1 MIMDEFVT
9 KRSLYHAKTGNF
21 TGFCVSISS
30 DLNENKLD
38 ELYDHFLEIRGKMS
52 NIDPETETWFTIDE
66 FVEYQNNP
74 QDITTMLFEVATTAT
89 RKRLRRAAKRT
100 SKRRSRKRFIRR
112 RVRKNRDQLKKRAYG
127 QVKTILRKR
136 LSGGRPW
143 SKISLST
150 RASIDNSINKRKSI
164 LMRMVKTRLP
174 KMAGQETKRLQRV
187 RLNSSFEPYYDN
199 LLTESKR
206 GPSAKSSLA
215 QSTDSKQNKKDK
227 ARARQAKRREKIAN
241 NITEFI
247 KTVFVAKIGGQYEL
261 IEKASVGDKQTDKTQ
276 LTSIGQAL
284 SFCKKT
290 KDGEFRTTET
300 SKKLCGDLRGT
311 SKSEERKSKGKTK
324 MASSS
329 NSSNNPADE
338 GLPIIPEIPYG
349 EQPGDPMNLPEKLR
363 GGKDGFVINENF
375 AAVLSEKGIVLASR
389 MNRSGNDIIEEDLQ
403 DIQDLLENKENLTN
417 DDVDMIDEIYDRL
430 NDSGLSE
437 KDILTLISNKDLF
450 SASVAQYK
458 SAFTKQ
464 DIEGN
469 IVSKSLSGVG
479 VNNDTID
486 NYALI
491 EMGTGKVGVLNSEL
505 DGTSKSDI
513 VAVHIPT
520 VLAFLQKTNADLTE
534 KQLNDLIVQ
543 HMNNMN
549 IGTGGSSKNKKIRN
563 AGIQYYEKFQ
573 EWIANDKSEE
583 ADTLRT
589 FNSENGKNFQG
600 FVGISVK
607 AGSSRLGSSNVSG
620 DALNTLQE
628 AHKRASSLSTPGNDN
643 GTALKD
649 FQTQS
654 NKLFETINT
663 GTLTAK
669 TISST
674 YEQSIGNA
682 QDSTSKVEETKQEL
696 TKILQDMTSVD
707 ALKNPHNREFVK
719 QILFISLTGE
729 TRISSI
735 SPGIATHLFVSDDP
749 KSINADVFAIDD
761 NYVEMLL
768 KELEKGPGASSL
780 IINFVGK
787 SGGLTSKEERMY
799 EEKFNSHVDDILKRL
814 KKGETVGKLT
824 PKSKKK
830 DVEDEILG
838 NIYSSMDKLDD
849 LNGNRDEL
857 INKLKNEGQ
866 DPKDVTS
873 ELYLVTNDIRD
884 KRYTVRIVLNIIK
897 NMDNIMKNIQAQK
910 NDTSFPL
917 KVESFSF
924 NPILNFLVEQYSV
937 LKEEQT
943 ENEPNQTIESLEAEL
958 KDYINRAKRSIGTG
972 PDMLGKLIKFFE
984 MDFDIFT
991 NNINFADIVM
1001 KEGSGYNNTNSI
1013 FINDKEI
1020 KVPISEYYRSIGK
1033 LFLSEAKKK
1042 RDYTKDIEYES
1053 SPKQRHNRVK
1063 RVLARRFM
1071 EKKGLVHKGDGKDVD
1086 HKDGNPT
1093 NNSPK
1098 NLRVMSRSKNR
1109 AKH

>member
-1 MIMDEFVT
+1 MDEFVT

-52 NIDPETETWFTIDE
+52 IIDPETETWFTIDE

-89 RKRLRRAAKRT
+89 RMRLRRAAKRT
-100 SKRRSRKRFIRR
+100 SKRRARKRFIRR

-324 MASSS
+324 MASST

-363 GGKDGFVINENF
+363 GGKDGFVINESF

-389 MNRSGNDIIEEDLQ
+389 MNRSGNVIIEEDLQ
-403 DIQDLLENKENLTN
+403 DIQDLLENTEDLTN
-417 DDVDMIDEIYDRL
+417 DDVDMINEIYDRL

-450 SASVAQYK
+450 SASAAQYK

-491 EMGTGKVGVLNSEL
+491 EMGTSKVGVLNPEL

-520 VLAFLQKTNADLTE
+520 VLAFLQKTNADLSE

-573 EWIANDKSEE
+573 EWVANDKSEE
-583 ADTLRT
+583 AATLRT
-589 FNSENGKNFQG
+589 FNSENEKNFQG

-620 DALNTLQE
+620 DALNTIIE
-628 AHKRASSLSTPGNDN
+628 AHKKASSLFIPGNNN

-649 FQTQS
+649 FTTQFD
-654 NKLFETINT
+654 KLIETINT

-682 QDSTSKVEETKQEL
+682 QASTTKVEETKQEL
-696 TKILQDMTSVD
+696 TKILQGMTSVD
-707 ALKNPHNREFVK
+707 ALKNAHNREFVK
-719 QILFISLTGE
+719 QILFSSLTGE
-729 TRISSI
+729 NRISSI

-749 KSINADVFAIDD
+749 KSINADVFVIDD
-761 NYVEMLL
+761 NYLEMLL

-787 SGGLTSKEERMY
+787 SGGLTSAEERMY

-814 KKGETVGKLT
+814 KKGETIGKLT
-824 PKSKKK
+824 PKSKIK
-830 DVEDEILG
+830 DIEDEILG
-838 NIYSSMDKLDD
+838 NIYSATDKLDD

-897 NMDNIMKNIQAQK
+897 NMNNIMKNIQAQK
-910 NDTSFPL
+910 NNTSSPL
-917 KVESFSF
+917 KMESFSF
-924 NPILNFLVEQYSV
+924 NPILNFLVEHYSV

-1042 RDYTKDIEYES
+1042 RDYTKDTEYES
-1053 SPKQRHNRVK
+1053 SPKQRHNRVQ

-1071 EKKGLVHKGDGKDVD
+1071 EKRGLVHKGDGKDVD
-1086 HKDGNPT
+1086 HKDGDPT

>member
-1 MIMDEFVT
+1 MDEFVT

-38 ELYDHFLEIRGKMS
+38 ELYDSFLEIRGKMS

-89 RKRLRRAAKRT
+89 RMRLRRAAKRT
-100 SKRRSRKRFIRR
+100 SKRRARKRFIRR

-143 SKISLST
+143 SKIALST

-199 LLTESKR
+199 LLIESNR
-206 GPSAKSSLA
+206 GRSAKSSLA

-261 IEKASVGDKQTDKTQ
+261 IEKGSVSDKQTDKTQ

-324 MASSS
+324 MASST

-338 GLPIIPEIPYG
+338 GLPIQPEIPYG

-363 GGKDGFVINENF
+363 GGKDGFVINESF

-403 DIQDLLENKENLTN
+403 DIQALLENKENLTN

-464 DIEGN
+464 DIDGN

-491 EMGTGKVGVLNSEL
+491 EMGTGKVGVLKPEL

-520 VLAFLQKTNADLTE
+520 VLAFLQKTNADLSE

-543 HMNNMN
+543 HVNNMN

-573 EWIANDKSEE
+573 EWVANDKSEE
-583 ADTLRT
+583 AATLRT

-620 DALNTLQE
+620 DALNTMIE
-628 AHKRASSLSTPGNDN
+628 AYKKASSLVIPGNNN

-649 FQTQS
+649 FTTQFD
-654 NKLFETINT
+654 KLMETINT

-682 QDSTSKVEETKQEL
+682 QASTTKVEETKQEL
-696 TKILQDMTSVD
+696 TKIIQGMTSVD

-719 QILFISLTGE
+719 QMLFISLTGE
-729 TRISSI
+729 NRISSI

-749 KSINADVFAIDD
+749 KSTNADVFVIDD
-761 NYVEMLL
+761 NYLEMLL

-787 SGGLTSKEERMY
+787 SGGLTSAEEKMY

-814 KKGETVGKLT
+814 KKGETIGKLT

-838 NIYSSMDKLDD
+838 NIYSSTDKLDD

-897 NMDNIMKNIQAQK
+897 NMNNIMKNIQAQK
-910 NDTSFPL
+910 NDTSSPL

-1001 KEGSGYNNTNSI
+1001 KEGSGYNTNSI

-1033 LFLSEAKKK
+1033 MFLAEAKKK

-1086 HKDGNPT
+1086 HKDGDPT

>member
-1 MIMDEFVT
+1 MF
-9 KRSLYHAKTGNF
+9 
-21 TGFCVSISS
+21 
-30 DLNENKLD
+30 
-38 ELYDHFLEIRGKMS
+38 
-52 NIDPETETWFTIDE
+52 
-66 FVEYQNNP
+66 
-74 QDITTMLFEVATTAT
+74 
-89 RKRLRRAAKRT
+89 
-100 SKRRSRKRFIRR
+100 
-112 RVRKNRDQLKKRAYG
+112 
-127 QVKTILRKR
+127 
-136 LSGGRPW
+136 
-143 SKISLST
+143 
-150 RASIDNSINKRKSI
+150 
-164 LMRMVKTRLP
+164 
-174 KMAGQETKRLQRV
+174 
-187 RLNSSFEPYYDN
+187 
-199 LLTESKR
+199 
-206 GPSAKSSLA
+206 
-215 QSTDSKQNKKDK
+215 
-227 ARARQAKRREKIAN
+227 
-241 NITEFI
+241 
-247 KTVFVAKIGGQYEL
+247 
-261 IEKASVGDKQTDKTQ
+261 
-276 LTSIGQAL
+276 
-284 SFCKKT
+284 
-290 KDGEFRTTET
+290 
-300 SKKLCGDLRGT
+300 
-311 SKSEERKSKGKTK
+311 
-324 MASSS
+324 
-329 NSSNNPADE
+329 
-338 GLPIIPEIPYG
+338 
-349 EQPGDPMNLPEKLR
+349 
-363 GGKDGFVINENF
+363 
-375 AAVLSEKGIVLASR
+375 
-389 MNRSGNDIIEEDLQ
+389 
-403 DIQDLLENKENLTN
+403 
-417 DDVDMIDEIYDRL
+417 
-430 NDSGLSE
+430 
-437 KDILTLISNKDLF
+437 
-450 SASVAQYK
+450 
-458 SAFTKQ
+458 
-464 DIEGN
+464 
-469 IVSKSLSGVG
+469 
-479 VNNDTID
+479 
-486 NYALI
+486 
-491 EMGTGKVGVLNSEL
+491 
-505 DGTSKSDI
+505 
-513 VAVHIPT
+513 
-520 VLAFLQKTNADLTE
+520 
-534 KQLNDLIVQ
+534 
-543 HMNNMN
+543 
-549 IGTGGSSKNKKIRN
+549 
-563 AGIQYYEKFQ
+563 
-573 EWIANDKSEE
+573 
-583 ADTLRT
+583 
-589 FNSENGKNFQG
+589 
-600 FVGISVK
+600 
-607 AGSSRLGSSNVSG
+607 
-620 DALNTLQE
+620 
-628 AHKRASSLSTPGNDN
+628 TPGNNN

-649 FQTQS
+649 FTTQFD
-654 NKLFETINT
+654 KLIETINT

-674 YEQSIGNA
+674 YEQSVENA
-682 QDSTSKVEETKQEL
+682 QDSTTKVEETKQEL
-696 TKILQDMTSVD
+696 TKILQDMTRVG

-719 QILFISLTGE
+719 QMLFISLTGE

-735 SPGIATHLFVSDDP
+735 SPGVATHLFVSDDP
-749 KSINADVFAIDD
+749 KSINANVFAIDD

-824 PKSKKK
+824 PKSKIK
-830 DVEDEILG
+830 DIEDEILG
-838 NIYSSMDKLDD
+838 NIYSATDKLDD

-857 INKLKNEGQ
+857 ITKLKNEGQ
-866 DPKDVTS
+866 DPQDVTS

-897 NMDNIMKNIQAQK
+897 NMQNIMKNIQAQK
-910 NDTSFPL
+910 NDTPSPL

>member
-1 MIMDEFVT
+1 MDEFVT

-52 NIDPETETWFTIDE
+52 IIDPEIETWFTIDE

-74 QDITTMLFEVATTAT
+74 QDIITMLFEVATTAT
-89 RKRLRRAAKRT
+89 RMRLRRAAKRT

-199 LLTESKR
+199 LLIESKR

-215 QSTDSKQNKKDK
+215 RSTDSKQNKTDN
-227 ARARQAKRREKIAN
+227 ARARQAKRREKLAN

-247 KTVFVAKIGGQYEL
+247 KTVVIAKVGDKYEL
-261 IEKASVGDKQTDKTQ
+261 IEKDSVGSEQTDTTQ
-276 LTSIGQAL
+276 LTSIGSAL
-284 SFCKKT
+284 AVCKKT
-290 KDGEFRTTET
+290 KDGEFRTTKT
-300 SKKLCGDLRGT
+300 SKRLCGDLRGA
-311 SKSEERKSKGKTK
+311 SKSEERKSKGKTQ
-324 MASSS
+324 MASST
-329 NSSNNPADE
+329 NSSNTPGDE
-338 GLPIIPEIPYG
+338 GLPIQPEIPYG

-363 GGKDGFVINENF
+363 GGKNGFAINESF
-375 AAVLSEKGIVLASR
+375 KAVLTEKGVVLASR
-389 MNRSGNDIIEEDLQ
+389 MNRSGNDGMVEDLQ
-403 DIQDLLENKENLTN
+403 DIQALLENTEDLTN

-437 KDILTLISNKDLF
+437 NDILTLISNKDLF

-469 IVSKSLSGVG
+469 IVSKSLSGFG
-479 VNNDTID
+479 INNDTID

-491 EMGTGKVGVLNSEL
+491 ETGTNNVGVLNSEL
-505 DGTSKSDI
+505 HGTSKSDI
-513 VAVHIPT
+513 VAVDIPT
-520 VLAFLQKTNADLTE
+520 VLAFLQKTNTDLTE

-583 ADTLRT
+583 AVRLRT

-620 DALNTLQE
+620 DAINTLQE
-628 AHKRASSLSTPGNDN
+628 AHKRASSLSLPGNNN
-643 GTALKD
+643 GTELKD
-649 FQTQS
+649 FQKQFD
-654 NKLFETINT
+654 KLLETINS

-674 YEQSIGNA
+674 YEQSLENA
-682 QDSTSKVEETKQEL
+682 QGSVMKVEETKQQL

-707 ALKNPHNREFVK
+707 ALNNPHNREFVK

-735 SPGIATHLFVSDDP
+735 SPGIATHLFASDDP
-749 KSINADVFAIDD
+749 KSTNANVFAIDD
-761 NYVEMLL
+761 NYMEMLL
-768 KELEKGPGASSL
+768 KELEKGPGASNL

-824 PKSKKK
+824 PKSNKN
-830 DVEDEILG
+830 DVEDEILA
-838 NIYSSMDKLDD
+838 NIYSGVDKLDD

-857 INKLKNEGQ
+857 IEKLKNEGQ
-866 DPKDVTS
+866 NPEDVTS

-884 KRYTVRIVLNIIK
+884 KKYTVRIVLNIIK
-897 NMDNIMKNIQAQK
+897 NIQNIMKNIQTQK
-910 NDTSFPL
+910 NNTSSPL

-1001 KEGSGYNNTNSI
+1001 KDTSNYNNTNSI

-1020 KVPISEYYRSIGK
+1020 KVPISEFYRNLGK
-1033 LFLSEAKKK
+1033 LFLAEAKKK
-1042 RDYTKDIEYES
+1042 RDYTKDTKYES
-1053 SPKQRHNRVK
+1053 SPTQRHNRVQ

-1071 EKKGLVHKGDGKDVD
+1071 EKRGLVRKGDGKDVD
-1086 HKDGNPT
+1086 HKDGDPT

-1098 NLRVMSRSKNR
+1098 NLHVMSKSKNR